1 MTLQGAWWIYGTIL
15 VTGYRKTQPT
25 FDWVD
30 AGFGRG
36 FVWFLMM
43 VMSFQINYMY
53 LYFVIG
59 SLAKNDAEIIRYA
72 GLLRGTESA
81 AQAVSYGLTS
91 VKIMGTVGCIYMNFA
106 MWAVALSPAWLVIR
120 EIGVSTGKIIDEK
133 PAQELEG

>member
-15 VTGYRKTQPT
+15 VTGYRETQPT

-30 AGFGRG
+30 AGFARG
-36 FVWFLMM
+36 FVWFLLM
-43 VMSFQINYMY
+43 VMSFQINYMF

-59 SLAKNDAEIIRYA
+59 SLAKNDAEVIRYA

-91 VKIMGTVGCIYMNFA
+91 DKIMGSVGCIYMNFA
-106 MWAVALSPAWLVIR
+106 MYAIALFPAWLVIK
-120 EIGVSTGKIIDEK
+120 EIGVSTGKIIDRK
-133 PAQELEG
+133 PSDAVEE